1 MNANQ
6 DIIKEWDAL
15 DTFGT
20 PLILYCK
27 IINLL
32 GKSLQS
38 DIKKMFKA
46 SNFKSISKDN
56 PKFKRVI

>member
-1 MNANQ
+1 MIASQ

-20 PLILYCK
+20 PLISYCQN
-27 IINLL
+27 INLL

-38 DIKKMFKA
+38 DIKKNVQSFKLQ
-46 SNFKSISKDN
+46 KH
-56 PKFKRVI
+56 